1 MSGLYVTVY
10 TSGSL
15 EKGEPIR
22 LTIHDESII
31 PFNELLNLSGLPHI
45 AYVVGE
51 TFSEVESPLIFM
63 AKGKGFK
70 ATITLKPKKV
80 AWFGVYAWVKG
91 LTQSDIEA
99 MYPDKDYA
107 KAYLENVHIIDR
119 YLPENLVKE
128 YHIGGV
134 F

>member
-15 EKGEPIR
+15 GKGEPIR
-22 LTIHDESII
+22 LTIHDKSIL
-31 PFNELLNLSGLPHI
+31 PFNKLLNLTGLAYI
-45 AYVVGE
+45 EYVVGE
-51 TFSEVESPLIFM
+51 TFSEAESPLICM
-63 AKGKGFK
+63 DKGEGFNVVK
-70 ATITLKPKKV
+70 AIESKV
-80 AWFGVYAWVKG
+80 AQFGVYAWARG
-91 LTQSDIEA
+91 LTKSDIEA

-119 YLPENLVKE
+119 YLPENLAKE
-128 YHIGGV
+128 YHIEGV

>member
-15 EKGEPIR
+15 KKREPIR
-22 LTIHDESII
+22 LTVHDESIL
-31 PFNELLNLSGLPHI
+31 PFNKLLNLTGLSYI
-45 AYVVGE
+45 EYVVGE
-51 TFSEVESPLIFM
+51 TFSEVESPLICM
-63 AKGKGFK
+63 GKGEGFNVAK
-70 ATITLKPKKV
+70 SIESKV
-80 AWFGVYAWVKG
+80 AQFGVYAWVKG

-107 KAYLENVHIIDR
+107 KAYLKNVHIIDR
-119 YLPENLVKE
+119 YLPENLAKE
-128 YHIGGV
+128 YNIKGV